1 MSGKGT
7 GTGNLFAAMLSLID
21 LEQGAAMR
29 TDYDNYVQM
38 VARELSEGMTQDQ
51 RYAAGHFL
59 SQLSTEL
66 LTYRLPK

>member
-7 GTGNLFAAMLSLID
+7 GTGHPFAAMLSLID
-21 LEQGAAMR
+21 LETGAAMR
-29 TDYDNYVQM
+29 AGYDNYVKL

-59 SQLSTEL
+59 SQVSTEL
-66 LTYRLPK
+66 FTHRLHR